1 MYLIFLYSFILLQS
15 VICLFKSFVLF
26 LKTIFSFIII
36 YTLFLI
42 SFKRIHMF
50 KHTVSNLEFFYVLI
64 CLYCISIII
73 FWPGAIVFF
82 KCKVGMAWS
91 NSKALYLCCAY
102 SPMAEAWSLPVL
114 PVIFTAPATG
124 TQQDFVAMKELVEL
138 CSQTTFKCR
147 TLPKKQRTYY
157 QNEPGSFH
165 FLKEA
170 KQLLWLVLSQKTS
183 S

>member
-73 FWPGAIVFF
+73 FWPGAIVFLNA
-82 KCKVGMAWS
+82 KWAWLGPTPRPCMFAVPIPPWQKHGHCQFCQS
-91 NSKALYLCCAY
+91 FL
-102 SPMAEAWSLPVL
+102 LPQL
-114 PVIFTAPATG
+114 QG
-124 TQQDFVAMKELVEL
+124 H
-138 CSQTTFKCR
+138 SR
-147 TLPKKQRTYY
+147 TLLPWR
-157 QNEPGSFH
+157 N
-165 FLKEA
+165 L
-170 KQLLWLVLSQKTS
+170 
-183 S
+183 